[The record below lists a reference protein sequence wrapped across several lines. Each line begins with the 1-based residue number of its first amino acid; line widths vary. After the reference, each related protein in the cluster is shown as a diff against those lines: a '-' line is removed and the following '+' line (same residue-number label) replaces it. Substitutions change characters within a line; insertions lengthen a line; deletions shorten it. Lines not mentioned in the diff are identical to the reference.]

1 MDTRLQKDIDY
12 LENLLT
18 QVIMEQEGKDLLRQ
32 IEQFRK
38 LCKELRVK
46 YEPVK
51 EKKLIQ
57 LIEELDLTE
66 AAKVIRAF
74 DISFH
79 LLNVAEE
86 NFAMQSR
93 RDQYR
98 DVANDHPHPLEECFT
113 LLGQESQFNSTFSKL
128 FNQMWIEP
136 VMTAHPT
143 EAKRQTI
150 LEKYRKIYLL
160 ILKKLNPI
168 WTPRELEIL
177 EKEIVNEITLLWQT
191 GDIFLERPTVYEEVK
206 GILFYFKETFYTVIP
221 QFYREVDYYL
231 GKEMSRHKNKAT
243 HPSASAATPPEIPP
257 FLKFGSWVGGD
268 RDGNPK
274 VTSTITEWTL
284 RTHKDFIL
292 SLYLESIQTLIGSLS
307 QSKHL
312 VTISPE
318 LAKSIEE
325 DKMLFGSPSE
335 AVNNRNIHEP
345 YRQKSAF
352 IKLKLEE
359 TQRYNH
365 WVLEGKPLDEE
376 RRSNFKGYLTPQTLL
391 SDLAILRESLY
402 KNKGE
407 IISTKLVEPFIRQ
420 VQVFGFHLAN
430 LDIRQ
435 EADQH
440 QRALHEV
447 FLKTGLHPS
456 FETLSEPEKIS
467 LLSRELLT
475 VRPLIPMG
483 MTFSKETEEVLN
495 MFHLINRAQVMLGN
509 EAIGSYITS
518 MTSSLSDILIV
529 QIFCKEAGLFG
540 NWGQDI
546 STARLDIVP
555 LFETIDDLKRA
566 VLIMEEAYQHPSYKI
581 YLKGRQNIQEI
592 MLGYSDSSKDGG
604 ILTSAWELYL
614 TQKKLTTL
622 SEKYKIK
629 LRLFHGRGG
638 TVARG
643 GGPTHKAILAQ
654 PEGTVNGQAK
664 ITEQGEV
671 ISSKYANRG
680 TSLHHLG
687 LLAAGVI
694 TASLKSRRKPA
705 RERIYEKA
713 FTVISELSYHR
724 YRELVESPA
733 LVQYFNEGTPITE
746 IGLLNIGSRPAYR
759 RKGCG
764 IEDLRA
770 IPWVFSWTQSR
781 HLIQAWYPI
790 GSALETFIHQNKE
803 EHTDL
808 LIEMYRNWP
817 FFSNLIDNVQMTA
830 AKTDMHI
837 AKLYSSLVTDDSVRE
852 TVFKK
857 ITGEYEKLI
866 RVILTITQSQSILD
880 NDPSLQHS
888 IQLRNPFIDPIHY
901 IQVRLLRLLRSG
913 NTQIAPAS
921 KASVRGGL
929 HPALPVGGATQAP
942 LIDKEKLTHAI
953 LSSINCIATGMRNTG

>member
-12 LENLLT
+12 LENLLS
-18 QVIMEQEGKDLLRQ
+18 QVIEQQEGKDLLRQ

-38 LCKELRVK
+38 LCKELRLK
-46 YEPVK
+46 YEAPK

-57 LIEELDLTE
+57 MIEELDLTE

-86 NFAMQSR
+86 NFAMQAR
-93 RDQYR
+93 RDQHR
-98 DVANDHPHPLEECFT
+98 NDAQYKPHPLEESFA
-113 LLGQESQFNSTFSKL
+113 LLGRESHLYSAFLKL

-177 EKEIVNEITLLWQT
+177 EKEIVTEITLLWQT

-206 GILFYFKETFYTVIP
+206 GILFYFKESFFTIIP
-221 QFYREVDYYL
+221 QFYQEVEYYL
-231 GKEMSRHKNKAT
+231 KKGFSPA
-243 HPSASAATPPEIPP
+243 PSTPFPEIPP

-274 VTSTITEWTL
+274 VTSKITEWTL

-292 SLYLESIQTLIGSLS
+292 SLYLQSIQALIESVS

-312 VTISPE
+312 VPISPE
-318 LAKSIEE
+318 LAKSFEE
-325 DKMLFGSPSE
+325 DKILFGISSE
-335 AVNNRNIHEP
+335 ALHYRNVHEP
-345 YRQKSAF
+345 YRQKLTF

-359 TQRYNH
+359 TQKYNR
-365 WVLEGKPLDEE
+365 WFLEGKPLDEE
-376 RRSNFKGYLTPQTLL
+376 KLSNFKGYFNPQTLL
-391 SDLAILRESLY
+391 GDLEILRKSLRE
-402 KNKGE
+402 NKGE
-407 IISTKLVEPFIRQ
+407 IISTRLVEPFMRQ

-440 QRALHEV
+440 RKALHEV
-447 FLKTGLHPS
+447 LLKTRLHPS
-456 FETLSEPEKIS
+456 FETLPETEKVS
-467 LLSRELLT
+467 LLSQELLT
-475 VRPLIPMG
+475 VRPLIPAG
-483 MTFSKETEEVLN
+483 MTFSRETEEVLN
-495 MFHLINRAQVMLGN
+495 MFHLINKAQATLGP

-518 MTSSLSDILIV
+518 MTSSLSDLLIV
-529 QIFCKEAGLFG
+529 QVFCKEAGLYG
-540 NWGQDI
+540 NWDQDFPM
-546 STARLDIVP
+546 ARIDIVP
-555 LFETIDDLKRA
+555 LFETIDDLKKS
-566 VLIMEEAYQHPSYKI
+566 VSIMEEAYQHPSYKI
-581 YLKGRQNIQEI
+581 YLKGRHHIQEI

-614 TQKKLTTL
+614 TQKKLTAL
-622 SEKYKIK
+622 SGKYKIK

-680 TSLHHLG
+680 TALHHLG

-694 TASLKSRRKPA
+694 TASLKSRRKQT
-705 RERIYEKA
+705 RERVYEKA
-713 FTVISELSYHR
+713 FNLISEIAYHR

-733 LVQYFNEGTPITE
+733 LVQYFTEGTPINE
-746 IGLLNIGSRPAYR
+746 IGLLNIGSRPSYR
-759 RKGCG
+759 RKGHR

-790 GSALETFIHQNKE
+790 GSALAAFIQKNKKE
-803 EHTDL
+803 NTEL
-808 LIEMYRNWP
+808 LIEMYQSWP
-817 FFSNLIDNVQMTA
+817 FFSNLIDNVQMTL

-837 AKLYSSLVTDDSVRE
+837 ARLYSSLVTDDSIRDAI
-852 TVFKK
+852 FKK
-857 ITGEYEKLI
+857 LTEEYESLI
-866 RVILTITQSQSILD
+866 RVILAITQSQSILD
-880 NDPSLQHS
+880 NDPALQHS

-901 IQVRLLRLLRSG
+901 LQVRLIRLLRSG
-913 NTQIAPAS
+913 SPH
-921 KASVRGGL
+921 VE
-929 HPALPVGGATQAP
+929 
-942 LIDKEKLTHAI
+942 KEKLTHAI
-953 LSSINCIATGMRNTG
+953 LLSINCIATGMRNTG